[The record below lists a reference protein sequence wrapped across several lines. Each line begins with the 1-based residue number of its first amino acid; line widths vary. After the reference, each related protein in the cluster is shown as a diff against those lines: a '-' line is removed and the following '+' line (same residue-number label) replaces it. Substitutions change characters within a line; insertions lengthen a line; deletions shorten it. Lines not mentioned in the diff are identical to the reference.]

1 MRRVYDLRW
10 KLFGYVSAVVMMVA
24 IFAVCSL
31 NVFAAEGKVT
41 ASAAK
46 IRKDAS
52 TSSEAVGSATNGQ
65 TFTINGEK
73 TGSDGKVWYEITF
86 DGNKTGYIRSDL
98 MKKTEDTP
106 NAENPG
112 NTGTVAPT
120 VQVEELQPVSAKIT
134 GNTVRVRSDA
144 STDGSIVANVVKDS
158 VVTITGQ
165 AKDSQNKT
173 WYKVSF
179 SNDSGEV
186 IGFIR
191 EDFLTVNGTITPVV
205 DTPPVED
212 TPPAEEPPV
221 EETPTTTP
229 PVITEKYYVQED
241 EGEWY
246 LVDKDAGFR
255 YNAAD
260 LINAAIEYP
269 EAFAKDQKTIK
280 SQKAWI
286 VILVMLVA
294 ALGIVATLLFL
305 KMREVMDDAYFAA
318 VEKETIRQRQG
329 QKANNPSA
337 ANRNVMHTVGA
348 SGNKTGTAQKP
359 GAPKPANTRPAGQ
372 QPRPAGQQ
380 PRPTGQQPRPAGQQP
395 RPTGQQPRPVGTG
408 APQTVKVSDPAET
421 RAPKPATQQQRPV
434 NPQNKPVQQ
443 STVENPNKQT
453 WQSKNFAAEEDDE
466 FEFEFLNWDGSDEE

>member
-1 MRRVYDLRW
+1 MRKVNDLRF
-10 KLFGYVSAVVMMVA
+10 KLFGYVSAVVMMVV
-24 IFAVCSL
+24 IFAMCSL

-65 TFTINGEK
+65 TFTITGEK
-73 TGSDGKVWYEITF
+73 TGNDGKVWYQVTF

-98 MKKTEDTP
+98 MKKTEDNS
-106 NAENPG
+106 NAG
-112 NTGTVAPT
+112 NTGTTVPT
-120 VQVEELQPVSAKIT
+120 ADVEKVQPVSAKIT

-144 STDGSIVANVVKDS
+144 NTDGSIVANVVKDS

-173 WYKVSF
+173 WYQVSF

-186 IGFIR
+186 TGFIR
-191 EDFLTVNGTITPVV
+191 EDFLTVNGTISPVV
-205 DTPPVED
+205 DIPPVEEKPPVED
-212 TPPAEEPPV
+212 TPVVDNPV
-221 EETPTTTP
+221 TQPI
-229 PVITEKYYVQED
+229 VITDKYYVKEKD
-241 EGEWY
+241 GEWF
-246 LVDKDAGFR
+246 LVDKDAGMQ
-255 YNAAD
+255 YNAED
-260 LINAAIEYP
+260 LIKAAVKNP
-269 EAFAKDQKTIK
+269 EVIAEQDKKLS
-280 SQKAWI
+280 SQKIWI
-286 VILVMLVA
+286 FVLIILVA
-294 ALGIVATLLFL
+294 GLGIVATLLFL

-337 ANRNVMHTVGA
+337 ANKSVMHTVGGN
-348 SGNKTGTAQKP
+348 GNKTASAQKP
-359 GAPKPANTRPAGQ
+359 GAPKPANTRPTGQ
-372 QPRPAGQQ
+372 QQRPTGQQQRPAGQQ
-380 PRPTGQQPRPAGQQP
+380 QRPTGQQSRPAGN
-395 RPTGQQPRPVGTG
+395 G

-421 RAPKPATQQQRPV
+421 RTPKPVTPQQKPV

-443 STVENPNKQT
+443 KPVETPNKQT

-466 FEFEFLNWDGSDEE
+466 FEFEFLNWDGNDEE

>member
-1 MRRVYDLRW
+1 MRRVNDLRW
-10 KLFGYVSAVVMMVA
+10 KLFGYVSAVVMIVA
-24 IFAVCSL
+24 VFAVCSL

-65 TFTINGEK
+65 TFTITGEK
-73 TGSDGKVWYEITF
+73 TGNDGKVWYEITF
-86 DGNKTGYIRSDL
+86 DGNKSGYIRSDL
-98 MKKTEDTP
+98 MTKTEDTGNTENTG
-106 NAENPG
+106 NAE

-120 VQVEELQPVSAKIT
+120 AQVEEVQPVSAKIT

-144 STDGSIVANVVKDS
+144 GTDGSIVANVVKDS
-158 VVTITGQ
+158 VVTVTGQ

-173 WYKVSF
+173 WYRVSF
-179 SNDSGEV
+179 SNDTGEV
-186 IGFIR
+186 TGFIR
-191 EDFLTVNGTITPVV
+191 EDFLTVNGTISPVV
-205 DTPPVED
+205 DTPPVE
-212 TPPAEEPPV
+212 EVPPV
-221 EETPTTTP
+221 EDTPVVDDATTP
-229 PVITEKYYVQED
+229 PPVIIDKYYVQED

-260 LINAAIEYP
+260 LIEAAIKYP
-269 EAFAKDQKTIK
+269 EAFAEDQKTIK

-286 VILVMLVA
+286 VILVLLVA

-329 QKANNPSA
+329 QKANNPAA

-348 SGNKTGTAQKP
+348 NGNKTGTAQKP
-359 GAPKPANTRPAGQ
+359 GAPKPANTRPTGQ
-372 QPRPAGQQ
+372 QQRPTGQQQRPAGQQ
-380 PRPTGQQPRPAGQQP
+380 QRPAGQQ
-395 RPTGQQPRPVGTG
+395 QRPVGTG
-408 APQTVKVSDPAET
+408 APQTMKVSDPAET
-421 RAPKPATQQQRPV
+421 RVPKPTVPQQRPA
-434 NPQNKPVQQ
+434 NPQSKQVQQ
-443 STVENPNKQT
+443 KPVENPNKQT
-453 WQSKNFAAEEDDE
+453 WQSKNFATEEDDE
-466 FEFEFLNWDGSDEE
+466 FEFEFLNWDGNDEE